1 MAGSRIGMTRRG
13 RAFALAAAVAVCF
26 AGHLAGGDPASA
38 GTSYVLEDLGD
49 FQSPVH
55 VDNAPGAPDLLFVVE
70 QSGRI
75 RVLDDGVEQAES
87 FLDIGGRVAAGGE
100 EGLLSVAF
108 HPNYD
113 ENRRFFVF
121 YTNRNEGHDIQVD
134 QFKRRQGNPLRAK
147 ESSRRRVIVVQHNQ
161 ANNHNGG
168 QLQAGS
174 GNRLF
179 ISIGDGGP
187 QGDPEND
194 AQRRNSLLGK
204 ILRIKPRPE
213 GGYDVPAG
221 NPYVGRAGRNEIYAR
236 GLRNPF
242 RFSFD
247 AETGALTIGD
257 VGGGAQ
263 EEIDYEPDG
272 GLGANFGWN
281 DFEGFQET
289 TFGTGDPPSRHEPP
303 LHDYATLP
311 PPMSGE
317 AITGGY
323 IVRDPDLPG
332 LQGLYVYTDYF
343 YGQLRTIDP
352 EVGPASDADLPGANP
367 GQFVSSFGEGADR
380 QIYVV
385 GHSEGDVFALEPAP

>member
-1 MAGSRIGMTRRG
+1 MTQRA
-13 RAFALAAAVAVCF
+13 RAFALAAAVGACF
-26 AGHLAGGDPASA
+26 AGLDLAGGERASA
-38 GTSYVLEDLGD
+38 GTSYVLQDLGD

-70 QSGRI
+70 QEGRV

-87 FLDIGGRVAAGGE
+87 FLDIAGRVASGGE

-121 YTNRNEGHDIQVD
+121 YTNRNDGHDIQVD

-147 ESSRRRVIVVQHNQ
+147 ESSRRKVIIVQHNQ
-161 ANNHNGG
+161 RNNHNGG
-168 QLQAGS
+168 QLQFGPD
-174 GNRLF
+174 NRLF
-179 ISIGDGGP
+179 VSIGDGGT
-187 QGDPEND
+187 QMDPEND

-204 ILRIKPRPE
+204 ILRLKPRPE

-221 NPYVGRAGRNEIYAR
+221 NPYVGRAGRDEIYAR

-257 VGGGAQ
+257 VGGGAR

-281 DFEGFQET
+281 DFEGFQPT
-289 TFGTGDPPSRHEPP
+289 TFGTGEPPANHEAP

-311 PPMSGE
+311 NTGDPDPAGE
-317 AITGGY
+317 AVTGGY
-323 IVRDPDLPG
+323 IVRDPDLPA
-332 LQGLYVYTDYF
+332 LEGLYVYTDYF

-352 EVGPASDADLPGANP
+352 AVGPDSDADLPGADP
-367 GQFVSSFGEGADR
+367 DQFVSSFGEGANR

-385 GHSEGDVFALEPAP
+385 GHSGGDVFALEPAP